1 MAKNT
6 VGSLNYQIYL
16 DDTKLRRSIARIPS
30 ELGTLNRG
38 FKTLQNPIRQVTTDI
53 RQLDKMWSEGA
64 FLRDGVS
71 AQEAEKEYK
80 GLRRGLMRHLRGQLR
95 LREETRQKEIQK
107 RKANSQAINAELVK
121 RGTMYERFWAK
132 MQRGFQGGGAGGAGG
147 GGANRAMAG
156 GIAQFLGAGPKIQGI
171 TRLVGS
177 LGAAFVGVGAAI
189 AGASVSLNLMMGTV
203 SKMKDLIAFVIKAG
217 DDWNKQQLTLGAR
230 LGGNTLLAGAYLEQL
245 TKYAQVTPY
254 NTEQMAQFSN
264 QLLSTGMAASK
275 VVPSIKLLGD
285 LAAGDAYR
293 FQLLAKALGDVEAA
307 GRLLGPEVKQF
318 TNANVNIR
326 KAIADMYFDGNM
338 MKMLEAMQ
346 DGAISAE
353 MVRKAL
359 EGWADATNAS
369 EMMKAIN
376 EGTISGQWA
385 SLNEE
390 IKEQARLLGE
400 DIAPEIAKIIQQVR
414 KLFDS
419 VQDIRVLLD
428 KDGLVASLQLIFDK
442 VKGIS
447 LMFGETGRK
456 VYQLGQFISSLVD
469 RLRGS
474 SAEDTLEEVQ
484 ARLKAE
490 REILE
495 EKQKQAIADQA
506 AADAAAAAR
515 KEAEEELSKEIEE
528 RKENAKKEQERIK
541 GLIEAEEFR
550 WRVAHEGEMFA
561 YEAAQKR
568 LVTEKKIT
576 EEQAK
581 ANMEKYKAYLDM
593 KNLADEE
600 EAAKKQKEEEEKKKV
615 EDLRKRAED
624 LRKRASKFDPDENKK
639 NEQVANDKIKKIED
653 EAKKKIEQYGKG
665 TQLGASFGA
674 GSRGEFEF
682 RAAAIRRARADS
694 FAKRVHKEA
703 QDKRQLILEELQKK
717 NKRDEKRADELDLQA
732 NVIEL
737 LGV

>member
-30 ELGTLNRG
+30 ELGTINRG
-38 FKTLQNPIRQVTTDI
+38 FKSLQNPIRQATADI
-53 RQLDKMWSEGA
+53 RQLDKMWAEGA
-64 FLRDGVS
+64 FNRDGVS
-71 AQEAEKEYK
+71 AEAAEKEYK

-95 LREETRQKEIQK
+95 MREEARQKEIKK
-107 RKANSQAINAELVK
+107 RNANSQAINAELVK

-132 MQRGFQGGGAGGAGG
+132 LQRGFQGGGAGGAGG

-177 LGAAFVGVGAAI
+177 LGVAFVGVGAAI
-189 AGASVSLNLMMGTV
+189 AGASVSLKLMMGTM
-203 SKMKDLIAFVIKAG
+203 SKMKDLTTFIIKAG

-230 LGGNTLLAGAYLEQL
+230 LGGNTVLAGAYLNQL

-264 QLLSTGMAASK
+264 QLLATGVAASK
-275 VVPSIKLLGD
+275 VVPNIKLLGN

-318 TNANVNIR
+318 TNANINIR
-326 KAIADMYFDGNM
+326 KAIADMYFDGNI

-346 DGAISAE
+346 DGAISAD

-400 DIAPEIAKIIQQVR
+400 DVAPEIAKLIGQFR
-414 KLFDS
+414 KLFES
-419 VQDIRVLLD
+419 VQNIKVLLD
-428 KDGLVASLQLIFDK
+428 KDGLIASMQLLFEKASKIAL
-442 VKGIS
+442 V
-447 LMFGETGRK
+447 FGNVGRS
-456 VYQLGQFISSLVD
+456 VYQTGHIISAIID
-469 RLRGS
+469 KLRGK
-474 SAEDTLEEVQ
+474 SAGEAFDEVQ
-484 ARLKAE
+484 ARLEAE
-490 REILE
+490 REIAE
-495 EKQKQAIADQA
+495 EKERQAVAAQR
-506 AADAAAAAR
+506 AADLA
-515 KEAEEELSKEIEE
+515 KAEEDERLAKLQEEADAREKIATAELDRLTSM
-528 RKENAKKEQERIK
+528 
-541 GLIEAEEFR
+541 IEAEQVRFDTLLM
-550 WRVAHEGEMFA
+550 GERRA
-561 YEAAQKR
+561 YEEMQKR
-568 LVTEKKIT
+568 LVLQNKITQAQADENMAKWEEYKELKDANEDIEEKEKKRK
-576 EEQAK
+576 EFWK
-581 ANMEKYKAYLDM
+581 
-593 KNLADEE
+593 
-600 EAAKKQKEEEEKKKV
+600 KEEDKARKK
-615 EDLRKRAED
+615 AED
-624 LRKRASKFDPDENKK
+624 LRRKASMDGPDANKT
-639 NEQVANDKIKKIED
+639 NLQIANDKIKKIED
-653 EAKKKIEQYGKG
+653 EAKKKIDEFGKASES
-665 TQLGASFGA
+665 GASFGA

-682 RAAAIRRARADS
+682 RAAAIRRSRTDA

-703 QDKRQLILEELQKK
+703 QDKREQILKELKKK
-717 NKRDEKRADELDLQA
+717 NARDLKEADRLENEAEQWA
-732 NVIEL
+732 II
-737 LGV
+737 GV